1 MIKFLLSSLPYT
13 ASRKAYQRCCKQS
26 LIIMPEIAH
35 YNYTVLC
42 WSNKARQN
50 QQIIINY
57 SKRRPIKT
65 QTTTTIKIISKRHIR
80 AQSAD
85 PINKRKS

>member
-1 MIKFLLSSLPYT
+1 MIRFLLSSLPYT

-26 LIIMPEIAH
+26 LIIMPEITH

-50 QQIIINY
+50 QQIII
-57 SKRRPIKT
+57 KT
-65 QTTTTIKIISKRHIR
+65 TQHDIISKRHVR